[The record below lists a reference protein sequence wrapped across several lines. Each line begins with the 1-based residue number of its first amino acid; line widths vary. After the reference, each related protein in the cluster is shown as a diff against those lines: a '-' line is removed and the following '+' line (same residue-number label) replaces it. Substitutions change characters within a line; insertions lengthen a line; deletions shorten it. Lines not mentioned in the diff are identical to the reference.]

1 MYIYTVIMCAYI
13 ILYVYIY
20 IYIIHVVIHLFI
32 FLSII
37 FVYSF
42 ILHFHIINVDIH
54 GYVYKTK
61 VVMGIPL
68 HVSHGECTWMF
79 HFYSVTFSSPDGNAS
94 VRHWAVVRPATA
106 VFVNGICPEYGDIV
120 GKVQYG
126 APSSKLV
133 YKPH

>member
-1 MYIYTVIMCAYI
+1 MCAYI

-68 HVSHGECTWMF
+68 HVSHGECT
-79 HFYSVTFSSPDGNAS
+79 
-94 VRHWAVVRPATA
+94 
-106 VFVNGICPEYGDIV
+106 
-120 GKVQYG
+120 
-126 APSSKLV
+126 
-133 YKPH
+133 